1 MYQPYPS
8 AGRTPE
14 PVRPEPPQSVL
25 TAVKLMYAGA
35 VVSAIG
41 FVVTLLTLGNIRS
54 AVHRANPSWTPT
66 QLDNFEKFFVVV
78 SVVSGVIGI
87 GLWIGMALANR
98 AGQGWARI
106 VATVLFAIYTL
117 FLLFGLSR
125 AGVAGGALVSLLI
138 WLIGLGTII
147 MLWRRESSDYF
158 NAPRMR

>member
-8 AGRTPE
+8 AGRTPD

-41 FVVTLLTLGNIRS
+41 FVVTLLTLNNFRN

-66 QLDNFEKFFVVV
+66 QLHNFEKFFVVV

-87 GLWIGMALANR
+87 GLWIGMAVANR
-98 AGQGWARI
+98 AGQSWARI

-117 FLLFGLSR
+117 LLLFGLSR
-125 AGVAGGALVSLLI
+125 TGAAGGSLVSLLI

-158 NAPRMR
+158 NAPRTG

>member
-1 MYQPYPS
+1 MHQPYPS
-8 AGRTPE
+8 AGQSPSA
-14 PVRPEPPQSVL
+14 RPEPPRSVL

-41 FVVTLLTLGNIRS
+41 FVVTLVTLSNIRS

-66 QLDNFEKFFVVV
+66 QVHNFETLFVVV
-78 SVVSGVIGI
+78 SVASGVIGI

-98 AGQGWARI
+98 AGQSWARI

-117 FLLFGLSR
+117 LLLGGLKR
-125 AGVAGGALVSLLI
+125 AGVAAGASTSLLV

-147 MLWRRESSDYF
+147 MLWRRESSEYF
-158 NAPRMR
+158 NPPRAR